1 MVTSDI
7 ADKYKGIIDCFIS
20 VARDE
25 GLFVFYRGMTPMVL
39 KKIVGTGVVFSVYSF
54 TKNILE
60 IEDISDS

>member
-39 KKIVGTGVVFSVYSF
+39 KKIVGTGVVFGVYSY

-60 IEDISDS
+60 MEDISDS